1 MSGGRGISTP
11 AVALAA
17 AGGLAVY
24 AAMKG
29 VGFASG
35 VRALVSGQPLPA
47 GDSLLVDT
55 TSGDHVTGRAVGSDS
70 AIVAAATRYM
80 NAGHIY
86 RWGGGS
92 PDGWDCSGFT
102 NWVLNHDLG
111 FAIPGYGGGTFTGR
125 AHGPVTWQWA
135 FWPQLTSIPRA
146 EVGAGDLV
154 IWPTQHMG
162 IAVDNQQMVNA
173 PGPNGTPAPVLSHI
187 DGSAR
192 GPLVCRRLA
201 GR

>member
-17 AGGLAVY
+17 AGGVAVY

-35 VRALVSGQPLPA
+35 TRALLSGQPLPA
-47 GDSLLVDT
+47 GDSLLIDT
-55 TSGDHVTGRAVGSDS
+55 SADVHAGRGLGSDS

-80 NAGHIY
+80 NAGHVY

-102 NWVLNHDLG
+102 NWVLCHDLG
-111 FAIPGYGGGTFTGR
+111 LAIPGYGGGTFTGR
-125 AHGPVTWQWA
+125 AHGPVTMQWA
-135 FWPQLTSIPRA
+135 VWSGAAGIPRA

-162 IAVDNQQMVNA
+162 IAVDNQQMINA

-192 GPLVCRRLA
+192 GLLVCRRLS